1 MGIEVLAGFWWV
13 WGGEVEVSVEM
24 VEMEEWRMLSSSHG
38 NSRAPLMWKPL
49 GPPQVFCAPL

>member
-24 VEMEEWRMLSSSHG
+24 VEMEVE
-38 NSRAPLMWKPL
+38 
-49 GPPQVFCAPL
+49 V